1 VTSFLIRRLLIA
13 VFVVIGVSAGVFL
26 LTFLSGDPAV
36 LMLPPE
42 ATTQQVADFRQAHG
56 LNDPLAVQYVRFAT
70 NALHGDFGTSLRH
83 GRPTMDMVME
93 RLPVTLRLSVFATVL
108 ALAVAIPL
116 GVLAAVHRGS
126 LVDLAAVF
134 TAVFGQSIPNFWLG
148 IMLIYLVAVQMHL
161 LPTSGGPGLSFMIL
175 PGVVIA
181 ANLTAMFT
189 RIVRSSMLEVLTED
203 YLRTAR
209 SKGLTEAMVLS
220 RHAFRNAAI
229 PLVTL
234 AGLQFGYILGGA
246 VVIETVFMWPGL
258 GLLTVQAITNRD
270 YPLVQAAVFVLAVS
284 TVVVNLATDVLYAY
298 LDPRVKLA

>member
-1 VTSFLIRRLLIA
+1 MVGFLIRRLLISI
-13 VFVVIGVSAGVFL
+13 FVVAGVSMVVFL

-42 ATTQQVADFRQAHG
+42 ATTQQVAQFREAHG
-56 LNDPLAVQYVRFAT
+56 LNDPLAVQYARFGT
-70 NALHGDFGTSLRH
+70 NALRGDFGTSLRH
-83 GRPTMDMVME
+83 GRPTMGMVME
-93 RLPVTLRLSVFATVL
+93 RLPATLQLSVFAMVL
-108 ALAVAIPL
+108 ALVIAVPL
-116 GVLAAVHRGS
+116 GVLAATHRGS
-126 LVDLAAVF
+126 MVDLLAVF
-134 TAVFGQSIPNFWLG
+134 AALFGQSIPNFWLG

-161 LPTSGGPGLSFMIL
+161 LPTSGGPGLNFVIL
-175 PGVVIA
+175 PGVAIA

-189 RIVRSSMLEVLTED
+189 RIVRSSMLEVLAED

-209 SKGLTEAMVLS
+209 AKGLAEWVVLS
-220 RHAFRNAAI
+220 RHALRNAVI

-234 AGLQFGYILGGA
+234 VGLQFGYILGGA

-284 TVVVNLATDVLYAY
+284 IVVINLATDVVYSY
-298 LDPRVKLA
+298 LDPRVKVT